1 MEQNNQRAQ
10 KKRKKIEKKTTKI
23 NEQKLYIKL
32 LSTIYAKNWLS
43 LSQVELGEMALL
55 LADPKSKLK
64 IFLYLLSGRYFQ
76 TGLAVAHAMQNAL
89 STTLREG
96 FHFDVPGQLY

>member
-32 LSTIYAKNWLS
+32 LSTIYAKNGLS
-43 LSQVELGEMALL
+43 LSQVELGEMAL
-55 LADPKSKLK
+55 ATSRP
-64 IFLYLLSGRYFQ
+64 
-76 TGLAVAHAMQNAL
+76 
-89 STTLREG
+89 
-96 FHFDVPGQLY
+96 

>member
-10 KKRKKIEKKTTKI
+10 KKKRKKIEKKTTKI

-43 LSQVELGEMALL
+43 LSQVELGEMAL
-55 LADPKSKLK
+55 ATSRP
-64 IFLYLLSGRYFQ
+64 
-76 TGLAVAHAMQNAL
+76 
-89 STTLREG
+89 
-96 FHFDVPGQLY
+96 